1 MERHGH
7 TGSYQILASITIP
20 PHLQCQPGKN
30 LMIPSLSLSVFYL
43 GFSQENAILAKQKRL
58 PIRAAVPY
66 RGINS
71 IIP

>member
-1 MERHGH
+1 
-7 TGSYQILASITIP
+7 
-20 PHLQCQPGKN
+20 
-30 LMIPSLSLSVFYL
+30 MIPSLSLSVFYL